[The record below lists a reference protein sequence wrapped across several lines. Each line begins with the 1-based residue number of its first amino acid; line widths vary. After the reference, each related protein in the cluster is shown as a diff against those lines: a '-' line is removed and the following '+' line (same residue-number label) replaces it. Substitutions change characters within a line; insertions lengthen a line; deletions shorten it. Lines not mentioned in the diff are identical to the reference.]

1 MISVLFV
8 CLGNIC
14 RSPMAELIF
23 KKMVEERGLALSFEI
38 SSRGTSDEGEGN
50 PLYAPAARVLR
61 EHGVGGT
68 HRAVQLTKKEV
79 INADYVLVMDS
90 SNLFDVL
97 RLTGGEYGEKIFKLC
112 SFCPRPR
119 DVADPWYTR
128 DFEKAYSDI
137 SEGCAC
143 FLEYLLS
150 RHKELL
156 SYDSR
161 H

>member
-1 MISVLFV
+1 MP
-8 CLGNIC
+8 CN
-14 RSPMAELIF
+14 SP
-23 KKMVEERGLALSFEI
+23 
-38 SSRGTSDEGEGN
+38 
-50 PLYAPAARVLR
+50 
-61 EHGVGGT
+61 
-68 HRAVQLTKKEV
+68 KKEV

-128 DFEKAYSDI
+128 DFEKAYADI